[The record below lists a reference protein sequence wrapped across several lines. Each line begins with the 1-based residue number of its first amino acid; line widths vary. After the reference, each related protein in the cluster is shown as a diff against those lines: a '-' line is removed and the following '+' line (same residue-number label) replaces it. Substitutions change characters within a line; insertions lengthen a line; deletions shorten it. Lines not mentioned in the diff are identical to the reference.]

1 MSDFHTLSVTA
12 GLHHDAFGAVIPPI
26 YATSTYRQ
34 SAPGEHGG
42 YEYSRSQNP
51 TREALERAVAELEGG
66 RQGYAFASGL
76 AAIATVLDLLP
87 AGSHIVAIDDLYGGT
102 VRLFDRVRKP
112 SANLEVSYVDSADLA
127 ALEAAIRP
135 NTRLLWVET
144 PSNPLNKLADL
155 AALAAI
161 AKRHGLIAVADN
173 TFASPVLQQ
182 PLELGFDISLHSAT
196 KYLNGHSDVIAGV
209 AVVAQD
215 RPELAEQ
222 LAFLH
227 NATGAILD
235 AFPSFL
241 VLRGI
246 RTLALRVDQHSRN
259 ALAIARWLET
269 QPGVE
274 RVFYPGLESHPQHE
288 LARRQMHNG
297 YGGVVSFRLQGDAAA
312 VTRVLGKSKLFTLAE
327 SLGGVESLVCV
338 PAKMTHAGLPAERR
352 AALGIDDSLIRLS
365 VGIESE
371 AALIADLEQAL
382 AAL

>member
-12 GLHHDAFGAVIPPI
+12 GAHQDPFGAVIPPI

-34 SAPGEHGG
+34 HAPGEHTG

-112 SANLEVSYVDSADLA
+112 SANLDVSYVDSADLA

-182 PLELGFDISLHSAT
+182 PLAYGFGISLHSAT

-209 AVVAQD
+209 AVVSND
-215 RPELAEQ
+215 RPDLAEQ

-246 RTLALRVDQHSRN
+246 RTLALRVEQHSRN

-269 QPGVE
+269 QPGIE
-274 RVFYPGLESHPQHE
+274 RVFYPGLPSHSQHE
-288 LARRQMHNG
+288 LARRQMQNG
-297 YGGVVSFRLQGDAAA
+297 YGGIVSFRLKGDATA
-312 VTRVLGKSKLFTLAE
+312 VQRVLAKSKLFTLAE

-338 PAKMTHAGLPAERR
+338 PAKMTHAGLAPERR